1 MKKNFDKY
9 KNIWK
14 DSKKNLK
21 FKWKQR
27 QLKKYEKKTKE
38 QVIQSQKWWKQL
50 MVLTFTILVL
60 FYGLW
65 LKSVFYLLLYMVVA
79 LIAVL
84 VWW

>member
-38 QVIQSQKWWKQL
+38 
-50 MVLTFTILVL
+50 
-60 FYGLW
+60 
-65 LKSVFYLLLYMVVA
+65 
-79 LIAVL
+79 
-84 VWW
+84 